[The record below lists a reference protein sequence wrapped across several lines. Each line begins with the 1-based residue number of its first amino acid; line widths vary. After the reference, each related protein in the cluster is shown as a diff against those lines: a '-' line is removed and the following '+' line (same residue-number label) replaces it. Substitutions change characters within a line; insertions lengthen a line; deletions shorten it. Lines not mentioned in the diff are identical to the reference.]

1 MKLSYIKYLGRIA
14 ALSFLVS
21 VLLSQKSSAQ
31 FIMDDF
37 TDTTKYQSALFAIYK
52 QSDRL
57 RFSGYIQPQFQIAQS
72 KGAPSYNGGDFP
84 EGVSNRFMIRRGRL
98 RVDYSHFNKQ
108 GQPTVFFVFQF
119 DGTERGVVVRDFF
132 GQFYENKWSVLNL
145 TTGIFPRPFGYEVN
159 LSSAR
164 RESPERGRM
173 SQILMRTERDL
184 GARLSFEAQ
193 EDDYPL
199 DFLRVDL
206 GVFNGQGLT
215 ATTDFD
221 SRKDVVGRVMLKPME
236 VWPRVVISA
245 GTSVLYGGMEQFTNE
260 IYRMGRDGY
269 RLDAS
274 PDNVGKIAPRH
285 YYGGDIQIKFL
296 SERAGTELRAE
307 YITGTQTS
315 TRTTSE
321 TPSQIPE
328 FSNGLRAP
336 LFIRPFDG
344 AYFYF
349 LQTLFHPEHQLV
361 LKYDWYDPNTEV
373 AGTDIGTGFTGADVS
388 FRTLGLGYNYYATDN
403 LRFLLYYDFVKN
415 EKTQLDGYRADLR
428 DNIFTMRVQYSF

>member
-1 MKLSYIKYLGRIA
+1 MKLSILKYLGRIV
-14 ALSFLVS
+14 ALGFLGS
-21 VLLSQKSSAQ
+21 SLLIQNSSAQ

-37 TDTTKYQSALFAIYK
+37 TDTTKHQSALFAIYK

-84 EGVSNRFMIRRGRL
+84 EGVNNRFMIRRGRI
-98 RVDYSHFNKQ
+98 RFDYSHFNKK
-108 GQPTVFFVFQF
+108 GQQTVFFVFQF
-119 DGTERGVVVRDFF
+119 DGTERGVFIRDFF
-132 GQFYENKWSVLNL
+132 GQFYENKWGLLNF

-159 LSSAR
+159 LSSAS

-184 GARLSFEAQ
+184 GARVSFEAQ
-193 EDDYPL
+193 EDDHPL

-221 SRKDVVGRVMLKPME
+221 SHKDLIGRVMLKPRL
-236 VWPRVVISA
+236 VWPKVVVSA

-260 IYRMGRDGY
+260 IYRMERGGY
-269 RLDAS
+269 RLDTS
-274 PDNVGKIAPRH
+274 PANIGKIAPRH

-296 SERAGTELRAE
+296 SERAGTEFRAE
-307 YITGTQTS
+307 YISGTQTS

-321 TPSQIPE
+321 TPGEIPE
-328 FSNGLRAP
+328 LNNGQRAP
-336 LFIRPFDG
+336 LFIRPFNG

-349 LQTLFHPEHQLV
+349 LQTLFRPEHQLV
-361 LKYDWYDPNTEV
+361 LKYDWYDPNTGV
-373 AGTDIGTGFTGADVS
+373 AGSGIGEGYTGADVA
-388 FRTLGLGYNYYATDN
+388 FRTLGMGYNYYATDN
-403 LRFLLYYDFVKN
+403 LRFLLYYDIVKN
-415 EKTQLDGYRADLR
+415 EKTALEGYRQDLR